1 MLSKVHFKIL
11 FSLIVY
17 VADESIFDIFRFLKA
32 RKRLMEK
39 KEEFLDSLTVK
50 REDKTHPTEAQV

>member
-1 MLSKVHFKIL
+1 MLSKVHFKIV

-17 VADESIFDIFRFLKA
+17 DADESIFDIFRFLKA
-32 RKRLMEK
+32 RKRSMEK

-50 REDKTHPTEAQV
+50 REDKSHPTEAQV